1 MPTEIAE
8 SDSSESD
15 QVPDSGRRDGNF
27 RRNGLPRRALV
38 DRTGD
43 LWIVSSEREQLDTIS
58 HVLALRLQKL
68 RELGFDEQDMLP
80 WPAQQ
85 EIQKALFEE
94 WLEEPLGSE
103 MRRRWSQGT
112 SDTRIRN
119 IGSAWKTTQFHRY
132 GGQVWL
138 RILIALGDIPNVII
152 GICNE
157 IVAEKVRQA
166 QREPTTGLVEGPRL
180 SARSLAASQGQVP
193 PPVQAAK
200 RAREQA
206 KRTQKKLLLIKDQ
219 WRNGAGRG
227 ASMSWAHWNAL
238 ERQLEDLFCIH
249 IAHS

>member
-1 MPTEIAE
+1 
-8 SDSSESD
+8 
-15 QVPDSGRRDGNF
+15 
-27 RRNGLPRRALV
+27 V